1 MWTRNNHFSRIL
13 DTFAIIRY
21 LRASTATSVRES
33 RASCCNL
40 TQTSSQHMGV
50 QVMFYTQN
58 RELVDRI
65 QSFQDKILPWRAGGG
80 ARATPTLGCSSPSH
94 SVEAQDAPRAFMR
107 SDTISMG
114 TGARFVPVKESMEL
128 DSASIEAQVTTIE
141 AADINQKSKLGVFMI
156 VKFGS
161 RVEYK
166 PHNQPVIL
174 AERAVELQVHET
186 ACSGLLGLRN
196 QWHLSF
202 ATASGAVRILQYWK
216 D

>member
-1 MWTRNNHFSRIL
+1 
-13 DTFAIIRY
+13 
-21 LRASTATSVRES
+21 
-33 RASCCNL
+33 
-40 TQTSSQHMGV
+40 
-50 QVMFYTQN
+50 
-58 RELVDRI
+58 
-65 QSFQDKILPWRAGGG
+65 
-80 ARATPTLGCSSPSH
+80 
-94 SVEAQDAPRAFMR
+94 
-107 SDTISMG
+107 
-114 TGARFVPVKESMEL
+114 MEL